1 MRAWDITILII
12 AFEFAIGL
20 MNAIALYPYT
30 YYQESQVSDNYG
42 GNSSSLGFMSGS
54 IDSTGNLI
62 GAQQSGSMDYF
73 TLAVGWLLSGFLLIV
88 SIGQAV
94 VIFLPQLITT
104 FHCPTALAIVIQ
116 GMIYLSYV
124 WGYAQWKAGRMGGTI
139 Q

>member
-1 MRAWDITILII
+1 LRAWDITILII
-12 AFEFAIGL
+12 AFELAIGFVNGIGL
-20 MNAIALYPYT
+20 FQTQFFNEA
-30 YYQESQVSDNYG
+30 QVASG
-42 GNSSSLGFMSGS
+42 SNSSSLGFMTGS
-54 IDSTGNLI
+54 IDSTGNLV

-94 VIFLPQLITT
+94 VIFLPQLITI

-116 GMIYLSYV
+116 AMIYLSYV
-124 WGYAQWKAGRMGGTI
+124 WGYAQWKSGRMGGTI